1 MIEKPVCIIG
11 CGPIGLSFALLL
23 AEMKV
28 PTLICEAFT
37 SDSFWQ
43 RSDHLLKLPQLFFP
57 KWTKG
62 HFTKSLI
69 AERSF
74 LLD

>member
-28 PTLICEAFT
+28 PTLIVE
-37 SDSFWQ
+37 Q
-43 RSDHLLKLPQLFFP
+43 RFEPSPHPRSRFVDTNTMELMRLLELSGEVLQQVWP
-57 KWTKG
+57 
-62 HFTKSLI
+62 
-69 AERSF
+69 
-74 LLD
+74 